1 VLPTPT
7 ATPPPPPTPTS
18 TPVIYVVKAGDTVLA
33 IALRYGV
40 SQEDLLAAN
49 GMNADDVRFIQ
60 LGQQLVIPLEP
71 PAAAA
76 GPAPAAP
83 VPAATTYTVRA
94 GDTLVAI
101 AGRLGIPLDAL
112 IAANG
117 FTAEQVRLLRPGQ
130 QIIVPAPA
138 APVATGA
145 AAAPTATPL
154 PATSY
159 TVRPGDTLLAISRRV
174 GVSVEDILAANNMT
188 MADATRLRPDQVLVI
203 PGASRP
209 AAATPT
215 ATTAAAAAAPPA
227 AQPAAAP
234 AAQAAIRLDAP
245 QLRSFENGA
254 SVSCSSSGELTW
266 LGVPYITGTD
276 RYRLHLGFVSG
287 IDAAG
292 NVQVTWLIEQD
303 QASAN
308 TAWQMDT
315 GLCRFA
321 PQDLGRQWRWY
332 VEVVDA
338 NGTPVSLPSAIWG
351 FSWN

>member
-1 VLPTPT
+1 M
-7 ATPPPPPTPTS
+7 
-18 TPVIYVVKAGDTVLA
+18 IYVVQAGDTVLA

-76 GPAPAAP
+76 APGASAPAATA
-83 VPAATTYTVRA
+83 PAASTYTVRA

-101 AGRLGIPLDAL
+101 AGRLGIRVDAL

-130 QIIVPAPA
+130 EIIVPAPTVQ
-138 APVATGA
+138 APQATA
-145 AAAPTATPL
+145 VAAAPTATPL

-159 TVRPGDTLLAISRRV
+159 TVRPGDTLLAIAQRT
-174 GVSVEDILAANNMT
+174 GVSVEAILAANDMT
-188 MADATRLRPDQVLVI
+188 LADAPNLRPDQVLVI
-203 PGASRP
+203 PGTGQP
-209 AAATPT
+209 LAATPT
-215 ATTAAAAAAPPA
+215 ATGAVTSAAAAAPAP
-227 AQPAAAP
+227 PTAAP
-234 AAQAAIRLDAP
+234 APSAVRLDAP

-254 SVSCSSSGELTW
+254 SVSCTSDSELTW
-266 LGVPYITGTD
+266 QPVPYITDTD

-287 IDAAG
+287 VDAVG

-303 QASAN
+303 QGATN
-308 TAWQMDT
+308 TSWQMDT

-338 NGTPVSLPSAIWG
+338 SGTPVSTPSAIWG